1 MITNFS
7 LKKVFFK
14 ILVVTHSKIWWSF
27 LKLKFWIFLFFY
39 LLLCEWKIYFLIHC
53 ILFTCTM
60 FAFPVMTVSSPT
72 FLSKSTKEAHLMF
85 STSSELISSSNIGLS
100 KVSIEFRTFW
110 IFLDFF
116 APKAWRALQTEG
128 AFGTNAEEPE
138 PEFSCSVSIFLFT
151 SSMSISPSPS
161 YEIDNYKSLFN
172 LTRNL
177 YPRMKNVFVT

>member
-1 MITNFS
+1 
-7 LKKVFFK
+7 
-14 ILVVTHSKIWWSF
+14 
-27 LKLKFWIFLFFY
+27 
-39 LLLCEWKIYFLIHC
+39 
-53 ILFTCTM
+53 
-60 FAFPVMTVSSPT
+60 
-72 FLSKSTKEAHLMF
+72 
-85 STSSELISSSNIGLS
+85 
-100 KVSIEFRTFW
+100 
-110 IFLDFF
+110 
-116 APKAWRALQTEG
+116 LQTEG